1 MDKGLL
7 YPCLWLRLPS
17 FPGSFLFHSVPIG
30 SDANNDV
37 TIPRQRMFMDKYE
50 MPGVPASDG
59 CIRLTVADANRIYDR
74 SVICDTRAAFAGR
87 PGSVSSTPPAV
98 IGGKPVYG

>member
-59 CIRLTVADANRIYDR
+59 CIRLTVADANRIDGR
-74 SVICDTRAAFAGR
+74 SVICDTRVAFAGR
-87 PGSVSSTPPAV
+87 PGSAPSTPPAV